1 MTGLH
6 SETTTTTAHDE
17 SAFCAASQEDW
28 AGCRDARLRCLFDT
42 WMSLRGGRPIP
53 DRSALDCAAI
63 SSLLPYVWI
72 SRRETATGRFAFRL
86 AGDEIRWLLGK
97 PVAGAYVED
106 LLPNIAEA
114 VNDALNAALD
124 RPAICTFHGLL
135 PHVDLF
141 SIDAETL
148 ALPLSDG
155 DRATTILAATVF
167 TWPTTRATKHAAFLA
182 KPEPMMIP
190 VSAL

>member
-1 MTGLH
+1 MTGL
-6 SETTTTTAHDE
+6 EAGTLI
-17 SAFCAASQEDW
+17 CAARDEDAPCSRPEEW
-28 AGCRDARLRCLFDT
+28 PGCRDARLRCLFDT
-42 WMSLRGGRPIP
+42 WMSLRGGRSIP

-63 SSLLPYVWI
+63 STLLPYVWI
-72 SRRETATGRFAFRL
+72 CRLEPETGRFAFRL

-106 LLPNIAEA
+106 LLPNIAGA
-114 VNDALNAALD
+114 FIAALNAALTQ
-124 RPAICTFHGLL
+124 PALCTFRGLL
-135 PHVDLF
+135 PHADLF
-141 SIDAETL
+141 SIETETL

-167 TWPTTRATKHAAFLA
+167 AWPATRSTSRAAFA
-182 KPEPMMIP
+182 AQQGPTVVP